1 MQLSSLEEGASDW
14 TLQPQQVFDPDS
26 RKNQCSRQL
35 EKSAG
40 VRSRA
45 LLRKRDDVRR
55 GLPQTPSCSSPP
67 PPQSTACFFSRIPH
81 LSIGTTGLPRTQA
94 TNTGGGRPGTC
105 PLTRP
110 SCHQILNIA
119 QICPPPCPRQD
130 PQILP
135 GCFHRLLM
143 VSHH

>member
-45 LLRKRDDVRR
+45 LLRKRDDVPR
-55 GLPQTPSCSSPP
+55 GLPQTPLLL
-67 PPQSTACFFSRIPH
+67 
-81 LSIGTTGLPRTQA
+81 LSAPTPMHSL
-94 TNTGGGRPGTC
+94 
-105 PLTRP
+105 L
-110 SCHQILNIA
+110 LL
-119 QICPPPCPRQD
+119 QD
-130 PQILP
+130 PP
-135 GCFHRLLM
+135 
-143 VSHH
+143 S